1 MLCILKVACAWVA
14 MMFIGSNLLGLVVR
28 GLLEQVVPAEPPDDG
43 RAVNTWIA
51 RERRTMKA
59 SNVVMT
65 MLAILACIAYYWALF
80 HYLGGVLAV
89 TAGAMLMVSRLPD
102 LLVEIRTGK
111 KTTSKSMSRT
121 PLDFF
126 MTTLTWAALPVMWFA
141 LCYQK

>member
-1 MLCILKVACAWVA
+1 
-14 MMFIGSNLLGLVVR
+14 MMFIGTNLLGFIVR
-28 GLLEQVVPAEPPDDG
+28 GFLEQVVPAEPPDDG

-51 RERRTMKA
+51 RERKRMKA
-59 SNVVMT
+59 SNLVMT
-65 MLAILACIAYYWALF
+65 ALAIGACAGYYWALF
-80 HYLGGVLAV
+80 HYLGGALAV

-111 KTTSKSMSRT
+111 PTTRRSMSQT

-126 MTTLTWAALPVMWFA
+126 MTALIWAALPVMWFA